1 MVNIVIPTYKRPH
14 KLVGAEYFHTARFVL
29 PESQRDAY
37 LRVLPIGRMVV
48 IPDEA
53 DGTITRKRNWILQ
66 NIGRP
71 LAMIDDDVRGI
82 MHSEAGRQNI
92 MLKPDVALDVIDR
105 TADLAGEWG
114 CRLFGFNVN
123 TDGRNYQQYK
133 PFSLTQ
139 PVLGPFSG
147 HLDHDLLYDP
157 RVDMKEDYDMFL
169 LHMARFGKVLRCNKY
184 AYCCE
189 HGTNEGGIVAY
200 RTMERERKAC
210 EAIMAKWGRSVI
222 SYKLDGADVRMADL
236 LNARVRIPVRGI

>member
-92 MLKPDVALDVIDR
+92 MLKPDVALSAF
-105 TADLAGEWG
+105 AD
-114 CRLFGFNVN
+114 
-123 TDGRNYQQYK
+123 
-133 PFSLTQ
+133 
-139 PVLGPFSG
+139 G
-147 HLDHDLLYDP
+147 HG
-157 RVDMKEDYDMFL
+157 V
-169 LHMARFGKVLRCNKY
+169 
-184 AYCCE
+184 
-189 HGTNEGGIVAY
+189 T
-200 RTMERERKAC
+200 
-210 EAIMAKWGRSVI
+210 W
-222 SYKLDGADVRMADL
+222 KLQAS
-236 LNARVRIPVRGI
+236 